1 MFFGT
6 GLTSSVIHAAGR
18 RRRDQG
24 PAEHAGGAG
33 IDKARDAGSGC
44 FLKQVEGA
52 ADVRI
57 DEFLP
62 AVGDDVRLVEGRGV
76 KDRFD
81 ATHGAAYESA
91 IGKGTGMGGELGGK
105 HIETSHLE
113 GQIPQGSNQTF
124 SQVPRASGNQDLHRP
139 MILPQASGNPL
150 QPSRTFRPVE
160 LPE

>member
-1 MFFGT
+1 SLRHAINVLWRRPHLFGDPHCR
-6 GLTSSVIHAAGR
+6 SSG
-18 RRRDQG
+18 RRDQG

-62 AVGDDVRLVEGRGV
+62 AVGDDVRLVEGSGM

-91 IGKGTGMGGELGGK
+91 IGNGTGMGGELGGK
-105 HIETSHLE
+105 HIETSYLE
-113 GQIPQGSNQTF
+113 GQNAQ
-124 SQVPRASGNQDLHRP
+124 
-139 MILPQASGNPL
+139 
-150 QPSRTFRPVE
+150 
-160 LPE
+160 